1 MVKATKSTEGISY
14 DTKTLIVVLSLFIIY
29 PVGIILMYLWM
40 KWKLWIKLL
49 LSLPI
54 ILIPLTFIGI
64 FMIAVLATV
73 NPRAQIQKGQCVKA
87 CQERNAGQGIKE
99 NTCFEECNNISLPT
113 PAVEELQNTEQ

>member
-1 MVKATKSTEGISY
+1 MAKAIKSTEGISY

-54 ILIPLTFIGI
+54 VLIPLTFIGI
-64 FMIAVLATV
+64 FMVAVLAIG
-73 NPRAQIQKGQCVKA
+73 NPRAQIQKGQCMKA
-87 CQERNAGQGIKE
+87 CQERIAEQGIKE
-99 NTCFEECNNISLPT
+99 NTCVVECNNISLPT
-113 PAVEELQNTEQ
+113 PAVEELQNIE